1 MSLSTCRI
9 TAEHFARLFQTRS
22 ESLDPRTVAI
32 LDRIDS
38 SHRAP
43 THEEFQ
49 EYIHQ
54 YLKLLR
60 SETIRRDDK
69 QNYEAW
75 LRGWTENLEAIKQAG
90 VSEESLRPRYFRPAK
105 FLRLDRSVIVSP
117 NPLLE
122 YDLFVAARTHLFLKH
137 LSSYDTIYE
146 IGCGSCGNVWLL
158 SQLFPG
164 KTIIGLDW
172 VQPSADIANLIGTT
186 LQRKVYGG
194 ILNMLEPAAPLDLP
208 PNSALITIHAMEQ
221 IGIRHGPLI
230 DCMLASRPA
239 FVLHLEPI
247 LDFYDPC
254 LLLDDL
260 ALWYC
265 QKRQYLEGFLPALRA
280 REKEGRIAIEEAYR
294 PCLGGVWH
302 EMSVV
307 TWKPGRKS

>member
-1 MSLSTCRI
+1 MERI
-9 TAEHFARLFQTRS
+9 TAEHFARLFKTRA
-22 ESLDPRTVAI
+22 ESLDPRTRAA

-38 SHRAP
+38 SHRPP
-43 THEEFQ
+43 TNEELQ

-75 LRGWTENLEAIKQAG
+75 LRGWSENLESIKKAG
-90 VSEESLRPRYFRPAK
+90 VSEESLRPKYFRPMK
-105 FLRLDRSVIVSP
+105 FLRLDRSVVVSP
-117 NPLLE
+117 NLFLE
-122 YDLFVAARTHLFLKH
+122 YDLFVAARTHLFLKY
-137 LSSYDTIYE
+137 LAPYDTIYE

-158 SQLFPG
+158 SQLFPE
-164 KTIIGLDW
+164 KTIVGLDW

-186 LQRKVYGG
+186 LQRNVRGG

-208 PNSALITIHAMEQ
+208 KNSALITLHAMEQ
-221 IGIRHGPLI
+221 IGTRHGPLL
-230 DCMLASRPA
+230 DCMLASHPA
-239 FVLHLEPI
+239 FVLHLEPV
-247 LDFYDPC
+247 LDFYDPN

-265 QKRQYLEGFLPALRA
+265 QKRQYLEGFLPSLHDRSKAG
-280 REKEGRIAIEEAYR
+280 KVIIEEAYR
-294 PCLGGVWH
+294 PGLGGVWH

-307 TWKPGRKS
+307 TWKPGKKS